1 MTRVLAMVALG
12 LSLAGC
18 VYAAPAPGYGYYS
31 SGYYTGASGYP
42 GAPIGEAVA
51 SPGAVVD

>member
-1 MTRVLAMVALG
+1 MTRILAMVVLG

-18 VYAAPAPGYGYYS
+18 VYAGPAPGYGYYN
-31 SGYYTGASGYP
+31 SGYYAGGYP

>member
-1 MTRVLAMVALG
+1 MTRILAMVALG

-18 VYAAPAPGYGYYS
+18 VYAGPAPGYGHYG
-31 SGYYTGASGYP
+31 SGYDTGASGYP

-51 SPGAVVD
+51 SPGAVAD